1 MMERTEQS
9 AINSIAYGLRP
20 LNAKPVQIAMINQSF
35 KNNTER
41 QGIHKFLTSQSE
53 TNTKSFEQMRK
64 RDWSGQPRSYP
75 PQVVPRLLAGN
86 WRTEM
91 TQLYDK
97 PWRSFERIDENHQSL
112 ATDDSSDQ
120 MLLSEPEMSN
130 LTSGLGGIELQP
142 VAQSENS
149 AYRKRRSAGKFSGGA
164 CCATFSGRRMTETK
178 KSVGRYGGGVKT
190 MEDPGTNDPEVEP
203 PQKARTPLP
212 SPAKNENLAT
222 NNRLLPT
229 QVVACV
235 VQSGVE
241 SIQGTGL
248 KVSIL
253 PIDLQSSEF
262 LVFFLGGWTTINIE
276 LCTAV
281 STIPEISQLVQSLK
295 SSRFKFF
302 ELLLGLDPK
311 NAKVVGSGLE
321 DLRWYARAWNH
332 ELKLSPRSTPAHMYT
347 PFREAN
353 GLHAAANTSGSSAR
367 GCIKSNGKP
376 QTIAEIAPLSA
387 QSLFYPV
394 VPNWSSLRPR
404 SYTTLLTNYFS
415 KVSLAAMEES
425 RTQRDKRGQMSP
437 TQEEYNRVTASVSVA
452 VLAKQ
457 LHDFA
462 YDTTGNSKYPG
473 QGSSQQ

>member
-1 MMERTEQS
+1 
-9 AINSIAYGLRP
+9 
-20 LNAKPVQIAMINQSF
+20 
-35 KNNTER
+35 
-41 QGIHKFLTSQSE
+41 
-53 TNTKSFEQMRK
+53 MRK

-97 PWRSFERIDENHQSL
+97 PWRSGSWLPAVARTHQQSQRIDENHQSL

-190 MEDPGTNDPEVEP
+190 MEDPGTNDSEVEP

-235 VQSGVE
+235 VQSG
-241 SIQGTGL
+241 
-248 KVSIL
+248 
-253 PIDLQSSEF
+253 
-262 LVFFLGGWTTINIE
+262 
-276 LCTAV
+276 
-281 STIPEISQLVQSLK
+281 
-295 SSRFKFF
+295 
-302 ELLLGLDPK
+302 
-311 NAKVVGSGLE
+311 
-321 DLRWYARAWNH
+321 
-332 ELKLSPRSTPAHMYT
+332 
-347 PFREAN
+347 
-353 GLHAAANTSGSSAR
+353 
-367 GCIKSNGKP
+367 
-376 QTIAEIAPLSA
+376 
-387 QSLFYPV
+387 
-394 VPNWSSLRPR
+394 
-404 SYTTLLTNYFS
+404 
-415 KVSLAAMEES
+415 
-425 RTQRDKRGQMSP
+425 
-437 TQEEYNRVTASVSVA
+437 
-452 VLAKQ
+452 
-457 LHDFA
+457 
-462 YDTTGNSKYPG
+462 NSKI
-473 QGSSQQ
+473 